1 MSDSPLDQLNRFIIV
16 VAAMLVLFAAAL
28 VVMLAWAV
36 PSDAIGWIEDFGGYL
51 RDHETREA
59 KVIVTL
65 VALVLS
71 LLMVTLIIV
80 QLTPSP
86 AQKMR
91 VRDVRAGDATIK
103 TTEIAARVDDAV
115 RQVPHIANC
124 RSIVAA
130 RGKRVEVVLDL
141 HVGAGADL
149 AKTADDACR
158 RAQDV
163 VEQEIGIA
171 LAAPPRATLH
181 YRELRLRDQ
190 PAKKTGAAAPAPPA
204 QTGWERPGDEGTHD
218 ERGNADTPEEAQ
230 A

>member
-1 MSDSPLDQLNRFIIV
+1 MSESPLDQVNRFIIV
-16 VAAMLVLFAAAL
+16 VAAMVILFAAAL

-51 RDHETREA
+51 RDHETRDA

-65 VALVLS
+65 GALVVS
-71 LLMVTLIIV
+71 LLMATLIIV

-86 AQKMR
+86 TQKMR
-91 VRDVRAGDATIK
+91 VRNVKAGTATIK
-103 TTEIAARVDDAV
+103 TTEIAARIDGAV
-115 RQVPHIANC
+115 RQIADIVDC
-124 RSIVAA
+124 DSIVAA
-130 RGKRVEVVLDL
+130 RGKSVDVVLDL

-158 RAQDV
+158 RAQEV
-163 VEQEIGIA
+163 VEREIGLA

-190 PAKKTGAAAPAPPA
+190 PKTAGAAASTPSAH
-204 QTGWERPGDEGTHD
+204 TGWERPGDEGTHD